1 MIVLIGHGYVGTHIA
16 EELEM
21 KRLPFVWISHEEK
34 VPVCTNVIIN
44 AAGYT
49 GVPNVDACETHKQD
63 CIDGN
68 VLWPLLLEQSNPH
81 TPIVHISSGC
91 VYTGHKEGGYTE
103 LDPPNFDFDNGS
115 FYSGS
120 KALAQQLLLPYM
132 HKSWLLR
139 IRMPFGKKRHPKNF
153 LTKLETYPKLID
165 FENSLS
171 CVEDVARTAVRFALE
186 RPWFGIYN
194 VVNPGSS
201 TTQQIA
207 DMMGLNKPWFTQLE
221 FAQAV
226 RAPRSN
232 CVLNSQKLQRV
243 APITPLDYTLK
254 SVIDSYRAGQL

>member
-1 MIVLIGHGYVGTHIA
+1 MIVLIGHGYVGSHIA
-16 EELEM
+16 EELERQ
-21 KRLPFVWISHEEK
+21 KLPFVWASHQER

-68 VLWPLLLEQSNPH
+68 VLWPIQLEQANPH

-91 VYTGHKEGGYTE
+91 VYTGHKEGGFTE

-120 KALAQQLLLPYM
+120 KALAQQLLMPYM

-139 IRMPFGKKRHPKNF
+139 IRMPFGRRPHPKNF
-153 LTKLETYPKLID
+153 LTKLETYNKLVD

-194 VVNPGSS
+194 VVNPGSA
-201 TTQQIA
+201 TTRQIA
-207 DMMGLNKPWFTQLE
+207 DMMGLKKEWFTTEE
-221 FAQAV
+221 FSSAV
-226 RAPRSN
+226 TAPRSN
-232 CVLNSQKLQRV
+232 CVLNSHKLQRV
-243 APITPLDYTLK
+243 APISPLAYTL
-254 SVIDSYRAGQL
+254 SSTIEAYRKASS